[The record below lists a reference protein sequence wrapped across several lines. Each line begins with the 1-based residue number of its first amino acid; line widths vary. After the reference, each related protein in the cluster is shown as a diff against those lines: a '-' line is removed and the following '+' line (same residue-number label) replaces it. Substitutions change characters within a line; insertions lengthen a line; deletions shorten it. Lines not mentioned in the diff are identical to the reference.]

1 MEHPT
6 RRRKRRRRPLASRKP
21 AWIYWPHPETKPE
34 HFQPGGVAEVIAP
47 PVPGLAYGDRV
58 LLETTPDQARWE
70 PEADGEAG
78 RADHRIRNAPAAQ
91 ADAARA
97 LRRGARDASI
107 RAIRP

>member
-1 MEHPT
+1 MEHPK

-47 PVPGLAYGDRV
+47 PVPGLAYGNRV

-78 RADHRIRNAPAAQ
+78 RADHRHP
-91 ADAARA
+91 
-97 LRRGARDASI
+97 
-107 RAIRP
+107 

>member
-1 MEHPT
+1 MEHPK

-58 LLETTPDQARWE
+58 ALETDPGQAVWE
-70 PEADGEAG
+70 SAPHE
-78 RADHRIRNAPAAQ
+78 RNA
-91 ADAARA
+91 
-97 LRRGARDASI
+97 
-107 RAIRP
+107 